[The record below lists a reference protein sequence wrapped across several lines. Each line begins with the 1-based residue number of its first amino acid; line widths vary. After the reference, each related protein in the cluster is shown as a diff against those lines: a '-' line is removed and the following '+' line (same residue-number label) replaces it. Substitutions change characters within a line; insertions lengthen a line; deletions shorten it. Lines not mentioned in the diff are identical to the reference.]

1 MNISRRIVTIFVD
14 DSGQAAMGLAALE
27 ASASGLSV
35 YVQDT
40 DDIGIWARIDRED
53 GRHIVLIRWDYVLT
67 IDFELG
73 ETKAT
78 GVQQP

>member
-1 MNISRRIVTIFVD
+1 MNISRRVVTIFVD
-14 DSGQAAMGLAALE
+14 DDGQAAMGLAAAE
-27 ASASGLSV
+27 ASFSGLSV

-73 ETKAT
+73 EEKAA
-78 GVQQP
+78 GVQP